1 MKNRQVKQLLW
12 NWASSKILLLT
23 KKDTLFGIDIK
34 NGKIIQSKPIIDLK
48 LNGLTS
54 PLEFDEDGLFYYGD
68 KQG

>member
-1 MKNRQVKQLLW
+1 MKNREVKQVLW
-12 NWASSKILLLT
+12 NWTSSKILLLT
-23 KKDTLFGIDIK
+23 KTDTLFGIDIL
-34 NGKIIQSKPIIDLK
+34 NGKIISSKPIIGLK